1 MARRVAI
8 ALAASLVVLGCVLVG
23 VVAANEKPEAGD
35 VTEVNS
41 SNSVGD
47 QSRCFVLVQC
57 VSITNVSFRAAV
69 SALRAFLSSRHSS
82 ALYCFYC
89 IVSVLMNKIFIHVYS
104 SSSPLRRDV
113 SDGRG
118 ATRM

>member
-8 ALAASLVVLGCVLVG
+8 ALVAGLVVLGCVLVG
-23 VVAANEKPEAGD
+23 VVALNEKPEAGG
-35 VTEVNS
+35 VTEVNG

-47 QSRCFVLVQC
+47 QSRMFRFSAVCFF
-57 VSITNVSFRAAV
+57 TNVSFRAAV

-89 IVSVLMNKIFIHVYS
+89 IVSVLRVA
-104 SSSPLRRDV
+104 R
-113 SDGRG
+113 
-118 ATRM
+118 